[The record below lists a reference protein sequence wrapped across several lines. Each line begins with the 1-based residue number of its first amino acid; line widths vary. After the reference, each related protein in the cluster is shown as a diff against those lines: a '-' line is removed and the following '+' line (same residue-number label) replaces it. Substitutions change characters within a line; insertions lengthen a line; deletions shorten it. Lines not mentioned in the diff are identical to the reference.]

1 MRAGR
6 LRHRVTIQERTGDA
20 NAYNEPADTWTDVV
34 TLSAGVEPI
43 SGREFFAS
51 QQVHGT
57 VSHRIT
63 LRYYAGVT
71 IKHRV
76 KWTDPATSVARI
88 FDINAVI
95 DRDERHRSLELMC
108 TEHV

>member
-6 LRHRVTIQERTGDA
+6 LRHRVTIQARSGTA
-20 NAYNEPADTWTDVV
+20 NAYNEPADSWSDVATV
-34 TLSAGVEPI
+34 PAGIEPI

-51 QQVHGT
+51 QQVQGT

-63 LRYYAGVT
+63 LRYFAGVT

-76 KWTDPATSVARI
+76 RWLDPATGVARI